1 MEQVVEWLCEYRASP
16 SLERRFELAEAL
28 VETILPR
35 VEQYISARCPA
46 DAVEEVLQESLA
58 AISCNLHTLEGTIGN
73 QFWGWCYGITRR
85 KVADLL
91 QERARHPLVLLAP
104 EELWGAVEASAVAQ
118 PPSPEERADLN
129 STLELLRRT
138 EPQCYEYLVRRYILD
153 FTLVEMAQAE
163 GLNPDTVRMRIN
175 RCLAAARARLRKR

>member
-1 MEQVVEWLCEYRASP
+1 MEQLVEWLREYRASP

-28 VETILPR
+28 VETILSR

-58 AISCNLHTLEGTIGN
+58 AISRSLHTFQGTTGK
-73 QFWGWCYGITRR
+73 QFWGWCYGVTSH

-91 QERARHPLVLLAP
+91 QKRARNPLVLLAP
-104 EELWGAVEASAVAQ
+104 EELWRAVEASALAQ

-129 STLELLRRT
+129 STLELLRRAD
-138 EPQCYEYLVRRYILD
+138 PQCYEYLVRRYVLD

-163 GLNPDTVRMRIN
+163 GLKPDTVRMRIN
-175 RCLAAARARLRKR
+175 RCLAAARARLGKR